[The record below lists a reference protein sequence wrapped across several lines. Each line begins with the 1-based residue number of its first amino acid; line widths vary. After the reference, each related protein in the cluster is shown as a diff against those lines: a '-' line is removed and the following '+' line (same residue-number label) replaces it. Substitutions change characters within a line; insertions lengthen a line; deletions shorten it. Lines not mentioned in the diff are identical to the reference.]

1 MSGRVYLVRH
11 AESIHNV
18 SKDFN
23 HPDPALTDLGVTQS
37 RSLAQKFPLPE
48 SIGLIL
54 TSPLQRTIESALL
67 GFSTILNKRY
77 YEDSSLGIEGGVEL
91 ILNSDLQE
99 SSSLPCDTGS
109 STTTLRTLFP
119 TLDFNGLKDGW
130 QIKDGFYSSDE
141 IMVKE
146 RARVVRLDLARRL
159 SELRGKDLVVV
170 THGNF
175 MKHLSGDQEIDLP
188 KAGWKTFVVKE
199 VEGEISLLPVE

>member
-1 MSGRVYLVRH
+1 
-11 AESIHNV
+11 
-18 SKDFN
+18 
-23 HPDPALTDLGVTQS
+23 
-37 RSLAQKFPLPE
+37 
-48 SIGLIL
+48 
-54 TSPLQRTIESALL
+54 
-67 GFSTILNKRY
+67 
-77 YEDSSLGIEGGVEL
+77 VEL

-109 STTTLRTLFP
+109 NTTTLRTLFP